1 MTLKFSAELAE
12 DGRSCFGSFELKSGL
27 RGNLKLERIKARD
40 RTVQFTATLG
50 GFGNL
55 DPVSVFNAGLAELQ
69 DLVARGQHAK
79 MMNVPPW
86 TAPETP
92 GRGKRS
98 AVGAEAR
105 TVADVRRVRTSKKP
119 ATTRAR

>member
-1 MTLKFSAELAE
+1 MTLRFSAELAE

-40 RTVQFTATLG
+40 RTVQFTATVG

-55 DPVSVFNAGLAELQ
+55 DPVSVFNAGLAELR
-69 DLVARGQHAK
+69 DLVAR
-79 MMNVPPW
+79 